1 LEASPLVRQ
10 IVECVANFSEGRHNT
25 IIDEIVSAIS
35 AVSGVYVLDRESDPD
50 HNRSVITFIAAPQTI
65 VEAAFQGIA
74 AAARLIDM
82 DEHCG
87 EHPRLGATDVVPFIP
102 IEGVDMN
109 DCVLLARRLGEQV
122 GRELNIPVYLYESA
136 ATRPDRE
143 NLEDVRRGQ
152 YEALKEAIGKD
163 PDRAPDFGPSSV
175 GKAGAT
181 IIGARAPLVAYNVYL
196 TTSDVE
202 IAKQISKA
210 IRHSSGGYRYV
221 KGLGLLVDGKAQV
234 SMNLTDY
241 SRTPIHRVVETIRR
255 EAARNGVGIQRSE
268 IVGLVPQRALLDA
281 AQWYLQ
287 IDDLKPEQ
295 ILENRLSDALQAGG
309 ASLNATFL
317 DELAAGTATPG
328 GGSAAA
334 YAAAMG
340 AALCAMVA
348 RLTVGKKKY
357 ADVEARMNEIIIE
370 ADRLRA
376 DLAEGV
382 QRDAAAFNEV
392 MTALRLPKETDEQ
405 QTTRTAAIESA
416 THHAAEVPLE
426 ATRLAVRVVELA
438 AELAETGNSNAISD
452 CGSAGALAG
461 AGLHAAGLN
470 VRINAA
476 HIQDQDAAR
485 RWQDALSKLEERA
498 RRASQRLDTAIQER
512 GRITISV

>member
-1 LEASPLVRQ
+1 MKR
-10 IVECVANFSEGRHNT
+10 IVECVANFSEGRRMT
-25 IIDEIVSAIS
+25 VVDEIVGAIGV
-35 AVSGVYVLDRESDPD
+35 VSGVHVLDRESDPD
-50 HNRSVITFIAAPQTI
+50 HNRSVITFVASPDVI

-82 DEHCG
+82 DQHSG

-109 DCVLLARRLGEQV
+109 DCVLLARQLGERV

-143 NLEDVRRGQ
+143 NLADVRRGQ
-152 YEALKEAIGKD
+152 YEALKDAISTD
-163 PDRAPDFGPSSV
+163 PNRAPDFGPSVV

-196 TTSDVE
+196 TTDNVE
-202 IAKQISKA
+202 IAKQIGKDM
-210 IRHSSGGYRYV
+210 RHSSGGYRYV

-241 SRTPIHRVVETIRR
+241 TKTPIHRVVETIRR
-255 EAARNGVGIQRSE
+255 EAARYGVAIQRSE

-287 IDDLKPEQ
+287 IDDFKPEQ
-295 ILENRLSDALQAGG
+295 VLENRLSDALQGG
-309 ASLNATFL
+309 GEGMVATFI

-334 YAAAMG
+334 YGAAMG
-340 AALCAMVA
+340 AALVAMVA

-357 ADVEARMNEIIIE
+357 ADVELRMNEIIIE
-370 ADRLRA
+370 ADKLRA
-376 DLAEGV
+376 DLALGV
-382 QRDAAAFNEV
+382 QRDAAAFEEV
-392 MTALRLPKETDEQ
+392 MAAFRLPKETDEQ
-405 QTTRTAAIESA
+405 QTARAAAIEKA

-426 ATRLAVRVVELA
+426 AARMAARVIELA
-438 AELAETGNSNAISD
+438 AEVAETGNSNAVSD
-452 CGSAGALAG
+452 AGSAGALAG
-461 AGLHAAGLN
+461 AALHATGLN
-470 VRINAA
+470 VKINATS
-476 HIQDQDAAR
+476 IQDQDAAR
-485 RWQDALSKLEERA
+485 RWQTMLDELNQRA
-498 RRASQRLDTAIQER
+498 QQATQRLHAAVKER
-512 GRITISV
+512 GGISF